1 MGCAGDAT
9 LVWRPVAAQSGIAR
23 AARLEQPVALHLRG
37 RGSSTV
43 PVETFADAVGF
54 VRELA
59 GNQPS
64 TSRWRAPPRPGTAA
78 GHIAP
83 YAAAGATWWVE
94 AMGWWRGA
102 LATARDR
109 ITAGPP
115 A

>member
-1 MGCAGDAT
+1 
-9 LVWRPVAAQSGIAR
+9 
-23 AARLEQPVALHLRG
+23 
-37 RGSSTV
+37 
-43 PVETFADAVGF
+43 VGF

-59 GNQPS
+59 GNRPFDIAVEGA
-64 TSRWRAPPRPGTAA
+64 TEPGTAA

-83 YAAAGATWWVE
+83 YTAAGATWWVE